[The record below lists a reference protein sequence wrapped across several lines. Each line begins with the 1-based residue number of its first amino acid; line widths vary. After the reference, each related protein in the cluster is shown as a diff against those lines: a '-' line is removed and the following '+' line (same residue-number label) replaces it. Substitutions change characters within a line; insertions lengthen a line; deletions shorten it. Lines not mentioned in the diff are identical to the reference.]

1 MKIEKGS
8 VALVIGVGASEGIGG
23 AAARRAAAEGLHTFV
38 AGRTQEKLDAVV
50 AEISSAGGKAT
61 AIVADTTKPEDVKRM
76 FDTAEQEAGKPDLVV
91 YNAGNNRFSALTD
104 MSDDFFEGLW
114 RLCAFGGFLVGR
126 EMAQRVL
133 PDGDGVRETQATLI
147 FTGATASIR
156 ARPPFTAFA
165 SAKAAERALAHG
177 MSREFGKRGL
187 HVGHAI
193 IDGGVD
199 GAQLKSRFAE
209 YLESKGDDGGLNV
222 DAVAD
227 AYWTL
232 HMQHQT
238 TWTLELDLRP
248 YKEEF

>member
-8 VALVIGVGASEGIGG
+8 VALVVGVGASEGIGA
-23 AAARRAAAEGLHTFV
+23 AAARRAAAEGLHVFV
-38 AGRTQEKLDAVV
+38 AGRTAEKLDVV
-50 AEISSAGGKAT
+50 VKEIAAAGGKAT
-61 AIVADTTKPEDVKRM
+61 AVVADTTKPEDVKRM
-76 FDTAEQEAGKPDLVV
+76 FDVAQAEAGVPDYVV

-104 MSDDFFEGLW
+104 MSNDFFEDLW

-126 EMAQRVL
+126 ELAQRAL
-133 PDGDGVRETQATLI
+133 PEGDGVRGTQATLV
-147 FTGATASIR
+147 FTGATASMR

-177 MSREFGKRGL
+177 MAREFGKRGL
-187 HVGHAI
+187 HVSHAI

-227 AYWTL
+227 AYWGL

-248 YKEEF
+248 YKEDF

>member
-8 VALVIGVGASEGIGG
+8 VALIIGVGASQGIG
-23 AAARRAAAEGLHTFV
+23 AAVARKAAAEGLHAFI
-38 AGRTQEKLDAVV
+38 AGRTQAKLDGVV
-50 AEISSAGGKAT
+50 EEITAAGGKCT
-61 AIVADTTKPEDVKRM
+61 AIVADTTNPDDVKRM
-76 FDTAEQEAGKPDLVV
+76 FNTAEQEAGTPDLVV

-104 MSDDFFEGLW
+104 MSDDFFESLW

-126 EMAQRVL
+126 ETAQRVL
-133 PDGDGVRETQATLI
+133 PEGDGVRDTQATLI

-177 MSREFGKRGL
+177 MAREFGKRGL
-187 HVGHAI
+187 HVGHTI

-209 YLESKGDDGGLNV
+209 MLESRGEDGGLNV

-227 AYWTL
+227 AYWMM

-238 TWTLELDLRP
+238 AWTLELDLRP
-248 YKEEF
+248 YKEQF